1 MKNLITLFLATSII
15 AISFSNFTN
24 HPSEIEGGDSFEIK
38 KGEFDKSKIDSL
50 LRLLEKEDKWMGSVA
65 LSENGK
71 VIYTKTIGFQNRD
84 KKLKADKKTKY
95 RIGSISKTFTATLV
109 LKAVEEGK
117 LELSLPINEFF
128 PEIKNGKEITIQNL
142 LNHRSGIYNFTNS
155 EDYSK
160 WSTTS
165 KTKKDLIEIISGYES
180 VFKPNNKAE
189 YSNSNYVLLSFILEE
204 VYEKSFE
211 ELLKTK
217 IVEKA
222 NLDFTY
228 FGKPARSE
236 ENEAFSYSKFEK
248 KWKKENETDMSIP
261 LGAGSIVSTP
271 SDLTKFYTCLFD
283 EKLISKEYL
292 DIMLTIKDGY
302 GHGIFPTPY
311 LKNKGFGHTGGI
323 DGFSSMASYFPSN
336 KMSIAICSNGNS
348 YDNNEIALCML
359 SSYFNDNKFK
369 FPNFETVEL
378 KPEELDKYIGKYSSE
393 ALPFD
398 ITFSKNGNTL
408 MAFPDGQQK
417 VALESKGNHRFDFIQ
432 AKAVFEFNPNKKTM
446 TLKQGGGEFLFKKE

>member
-1 MKNLITLFLATSII
+1 MKNLIILFMAAIILAV
-15 AISFSNFTN
+15 SFSNFTSQPADLVEN
-24 HPSEIEGGDSFEIK
+24 KVHPKK
-38 KGEFDKSKIDSL
+38 KGEFDREKIDSL
-50 LRLLEKEDKWMGSVA
+50 LSLLDKKNKWMGSVA
-65 LSENGK
+65 LLENGK
-71 VIYTKTIGFQNRD
+71 VIYTKTIGFLNREE
-84 KKLKADKKTKY
+84 KLKANKKTKY

-117 LELSLPINEFF
+117 LELSLPINKFF
-128 PEIKNGKEITIQNL
+128 PEIKNGKNITVKNL
-142 LNHRSGIYNFTNS
+142 LNHRSGIYNFTNAK
-155 EDYSK
+155 DYSE
-160 WSTTS
+160 WSTTP

-180 VFKPNNKAE
+180 VFKPNSKAE

-204 VYEKSFE
+204 VYKKNFKEILE
-211 ELLKTK
+211 EK
-217 IVEKA
+217 IVEKI
-222 NLDFTY
+222 NLEYTY
-228 FGKPARSE
+228 FGKPVKSE
-236 ENEAFSYSKFEK
+236 EDEAFSYSNYGKE
-248 KWKKENETDMSIP
+248 WKKENETDMSIP

-302 GHGIFPTPY
+302 GHGIFSTPY
-311 LKNKGFGHTGGI
+311 FKNEGFGHTGGI
-323 DGFSSMASYFPSN
+323 DGFSSMAAYFPNN

-378 KPEELDKYIGKYSSE
+378 KSEELDKYLGKYSSE
-393 ALPFD
+393 ALPFK
-398 ITFSKNGNTL
+398 ITISKKGSTL
-408 MAFPDGQQK
+408 MAFPDGQQM
-417 VALESKGNHRFDFIQ
+417 VALESKGNHKFNFIQ